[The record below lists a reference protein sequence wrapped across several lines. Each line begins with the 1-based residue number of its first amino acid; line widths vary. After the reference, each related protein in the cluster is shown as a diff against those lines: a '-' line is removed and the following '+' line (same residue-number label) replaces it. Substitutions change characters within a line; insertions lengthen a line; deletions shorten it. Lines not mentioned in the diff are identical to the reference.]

1 MRVSCVRR
9 GDCGIDIITL
19 DFETYYDKDFSLRK
33 LTTEEYIRSLEF
45 EVIGVGIK
53 VNNGL
58 TEWASGTHEQMKEYL
73 DGFDWEN
80 SSLLCHNTM
89 FDGAILNWIYDIR
102 PRAYLDTL
110 CIARALHGVE
120 AGGSLKALATR
131 YKIGEKGTAVTD
143 AIGVH
148 RWEFT
153 DEELD
158 LYGDYCINDVELT
171 YELFGLMG
179 NAFPRTELKII
190 DLTLKMFIQ
199 PIIEL
204 NVPLLKE
211 HLEDTKKLKEQ
222 LILDAG
228 VTKKDLMSG
237 AKFAV
242 LLEELEV
249 KVPMKVSPT
258 TGKDTFALAKTDQGF
273 IDLLEHKDPRVQ
285 VLANA
290 RLGNKSTLEETRTQR
305 FISIAERGEQG
316 KAWLPVPIKYYAAH
330 TGRFGGDDKINL
342 QNLPSRGVNGKKLKR
357 SMIAPQGHVIID
369 CDSSQIE
376 ARVLAWL
383 AGQDDLVQAFANGED
398 VYKQMAAIIYGI
410 AVEDVTK
417 DQRFVGKTTIL
428 GCGYGMGAVRF
439 VDQLK
444 AFDFEMDITEARR
457 VINIYRETYY
467 RIVGLWNDAKFT
479 IQNLVDGN
487 GTELGRE
494 GVLKVR
500 PELSAIELP
509 SELLMRYDDLC
520 SEQGERGP
528 EYTYKTRKGRT
539 RIYGGKLIEN
549 VCQGIARCIIAEQ
562 MLKISTRFKV
572 VLTVHDSVACCVPEE
587 QEEEARAYME
597 ECMRWLPVWA
607 DGLPIDCES
616 GTGQAYGD
624 CE

>member
-1 MRVSCVRR
+1 M
-9 GDCGIDIITL
+9 DLITL

-45 EVIGVGIK
+45 EVIGVGVK
-53 VNNGL
+53 VNNGP
-58 TEWASGTHEQMKEYL
+58 TEWASGTHEQMKRYL

-102 PRAYLDTL
+102 PCVYLDTL
-110 CIARALHGVE
+110 CIARAVHGVE
-120 AGGSLKALATR
+120 VGGSLKALAKR
-131 YKIGEKGTAVTD
+131 YGIGEKGTAVTD

-153 DEELD
+153 DEALD
-158 LYGDYCINDVELT
+158 LYGDYCVNDVELT

-199 PIIEL
+199 PILEL
-204 NVPLLKE
+204 DVPLLEE
-211 HLEDTKKLKEQ
+211 HLKDTKKLKEQ
-222 LILDAG
+222 LLEDVG
-228 VTKKDLMSG
+228 VTKKDLMSN
-237 AKFAV
+237 AKFAG
-242 LLEELEV
+242 LLENLGV
-249 KVPMKVSPT
+249 MVPMKVSPT

-273 IDLLEHKDPRVQ
+273 IDLLDHEDVMVHM
-285 VLANA
+285 LAHA

-376 ARVLAWL
+376 ARVLSWL
-383 AGQDDLVQAFANGED
+383 AGQDDLVQAFTNGED

-428 GCGYGMGAVRF
+428 GCGYGMGANRF

-444 AFDFEMDITEARR
+444 TFNFEMDIDEARR
-457 VINIYRETYY
+457 VIKVYRETYFH
-467 RIVGLWNDAKFT
+467 IVRLWSDAGFT
-479 IQNLVDGN
+479 IKNLVDGN
-487 GTELGRE
+487 ATEVGRE
-494 GVLKVR
+494 GVLKVC
-500 PELSAIELP
+500 PELSAIKLP
-509 SELLMRYDDLC
+509 SGLLMRYDDLQC
-520 SEQGERGP
+520 NAVEAESERP

-549 VCQGIARCIIAEQ
+549 VCQAIARCVIAEQ
-562 MLKISTRFKV
+562 MLKISKQYKV

>member
-1 MRVSCVRR
+1 M
-9 GDCGIDIITL
+9 DLITL

-45 EVIGVGIK
+45 EVIGVGVK
-53 VNNGL
+53 VNNGP
-58 TEWASGTHEQMKEYL
+58 TEWASGTHEQMKRYL

-102 PRAYLDTL
+102 PCVYLDTL
-110 CIARALHGVE
+110 CIARAVHGVE
-120 AGGSLKALATR
+120 VGGSLKALAKR
-131 YKIGEKGTAVTD
+131 YGIGEKGTAVTD

-153 DEELD
+153 DEALD
-158 LYGDYCINDVELT
+158 LYGDYCVNDVELT

-199 PIIEL
+199 PILEL
-204 NVPLLKE
+204 DVPLLEE
-211 HLEDTKKLKEQ
+211 HLKDTKKLKEQ
-222 LILDAG
+222 LLEDVG
-228 VTKKDLMSG
+228 VTKKDLMSN
-237 AKFAV
+237 AKFAG
-242 LLEELEV
+242 LLENLGV
-249 KVPMKVSPT
+249 VVPMKVSPT

-273 IDLLEHKDPRVQ
+273 IDLLDHEDVMVHM
-285 VLANA
+285 LAHA

-383 AGQDDLVQAFANGED
+383 AGQDDLVQAFTNGED

-428 GCGYGMGAVRF
+428 GCGYGMGANRF

-444 AFDFEMDITEARR
+444 TFNFEMDIDEARR
-457 VINIYRETYY
+457 VIKVYRETYFH
-467 RIVGLWNDAKFT
+467 IVRLWSDAGFT
-479 IQNLVDGN
+479 IKNLVDGN
-487 GTELGRE
+487 ATEVGRE
-494 GVLKVR
+494 GVLKVC
-500 PELSAIELP
+500 PELSAIKLP
-509 SELLMRYDDLC
+509 SGLLMRYDDLQC
-520 SEQGERGP
+520 NAVE
-528 EYTYKTRKGRT
+528 
-539 RIYGGKLIEN
+539 
-549 VCQGIARCIIAEQ
+549 
-562 MLKISTRFKV
+562 
-572 VLTVHDSVACCVPEE
+572 
-587 QEEEARAYME
+587 
-597 ECMRWLPVWA
+597 
-607 DGLPIDCES
+607 
-616 GTGQAYGD
+616 
-624 CE
+624 